1 MKTDNLGRTIL
12 SEEELLERLNFG
24 LEIFDF
30 VMTKT
35 DPRTPA
41 DYRFA
46 NYYWLNMK
54 TGHVVELNLNLEM
67 FAREVG
73 ALKYG
78 EVLAE

>member
-12 SEEELLERLNFG
+12 SEEDLLDRLNFG
-24 LEIFDF
+24 LEIFGY
-30 VMTKT
+30 VMTNT
-35 DPRTPA
+35 DPRVTTENNF
-41 DYRFA
+41 D
-46 NYYWLNMK
+46 YYWLNMD

-67 FAREVG
+67 FAQEVG